1 MSGTMLQEADHF
13 KNPEY
18 NFMQKVRA
26 AGFREQYLLQAGR
39 AVVCAGL
46 LLCALT
52 ARAEGLDYAVQIDAP
67 ADLKPLLEQNLEL
80 IRWRGNARID
90 AEQLQRLYRQT
101 PEEIRSLL
109 ETEGYYSPEIT
120 PQIEQRGAAWQ
131 VRLSVT
137 PGQPVLVGNVELV
150 FLGPLA
156 SQPQDQLPSQ
166 AALRSNWTLPPGRI
180 FRQKDWEAA
189 KAALLRQVI
198 LARYPG
204 ATLSETRATVDPES
218 RRVALKV
225 VLDSGPGMTFGAVS
239 IEGLSRYPADI
250 VSRDSPVKPGE
261 VYSETALRTWQ
272 GQLQD
277 SGYFSRVEVVAE
289 PQPDQTAVPVTVTV
303 LENPKK
309 KAGVGVGYSTN
320 TGKRAHLTYEDLSF
334 LGSDLKLKSALT
346 LETKKQSLRGD
357 LYFPVTA
364 QGYRHSIGL
373 SYERA
378 AIEGEVTRTASI
390 AAKRQW
396 GKAALERSLSLEY
409 LREQKTVAGLP
420 QRRSQSLP
428 LTYGSTWRHTDS
440 LLFPTDGYVLTAQ
453 LGGAVQPVLTDR
465 TFARAYAKTVY
476 YQPLGKNANLILR
489 GELGAVGSIDKQG
502 IPDAF
507 LFRAG
512 GDQSVRGYA
521 YQSLGVA
528 QNGATVGGRYLA
540 IGSAE
545 YQYWFLPKWGAA
557 VFVDAGNAA
566 DSFSELKP
574 SAGYGLGA
582 RWRSP
587 VGPIN
592 LDLAYGQ
599 KVEKIR
605 MHFSLGF
612 SF

>member
-1 MSGTMLQEADHF
+1 MSGTMLQETDNF
-13 KNPEY
+13 KNHEHE
-18 NFMQKVRA
+18 FMPLKHRFC
-26 AGFREQYLLQAGR
+26 FRGR
-39 AVVCAGL
+39 AVLCAGL

-52 ARAEGLDYAVQIDAP
+52 AHAEGLDYQVQIDAP
-67 ADLKPLLEQNLEL
+67 ADLRALLEQNLEL
-80 IRWRGNARID
+80 IRWRGNARVD
-90 AEQLQRLYRQT
+90 VEQLQRLYRQT
-101 PEEIRSLL
+101 PEEIKALL
-109 ETEGYYSPEIT
+109 ETEGYYSPEIA
-120 PQIEQRGAAWQ
+120 PQIEQQGAAWQ
-131 VRLSVT
+131 VRLRVT
-137 PGQPVLVGNVELV
+137 PGAPVLVGNVELV

-156 SQPQDQLPSQ
+156 TQAQEQLPDR
-166 AALRSNWTLPPGRI
+166 AVLRSNWALPPGQI
-180 FRQKDWEAA
+180 FRQQEWEAA

-198 LARYPG
+198 IARYPG
-204 ATLSETRATVDPES
+204 ATLSDTRATVDPES
-218 RRVALKV
+218 HRVALRV

-239 IEGLSRYPADI
+239 IEGLRRYSAELI
-250 VSRDSPVKPGE
+250 SRDSPVKPGE
-261 VYSETALRTWQ
+261 VYSESALRAWQ

-289 PQPDQTAVPVTVTV
+289 PQPEQIAVPVTVTV
-303 LENPKK
+303 VENQKK
-309 KAGVGVGYSTN
+309 KAGVGAGYSTN
-320 TGKRAHLTYEDLSF
+320 TGNRAHLTYEDLNF
-334 LGSDLKLKSALT
+334 LERKLKVKSALT
-346 LETKKQSLRGD
+346 LETKKQALRGD

-364 QGYRHSIGL
+364 QGARHSIGL

-378 AIEGEVTRTASI
+378 AIEGEVTRIASI

-409 LREQKTVAGLP
+409 LREQKTVAGLE

-453 LGGAVQPVLTDR
+453 LGGAVQPILTNR
-465 TFARAYAKTVY
+465 TFARAYAKVVHY
-476 YQPLGKNANLILR
+476 HPLGKSGVLVLR
-489 GELGAVGSIDKQG
+489 GEFGAVGSIDKQG

-540 IGSAE
+540 LGSAE

-557 VFVDAGNAA
+557 LFVDAGNAA
-566 DSFSELKP
+566 DSIKELKP

-587 VGPIN
+587 VGPVN
-592 LDLAYGQ
+592 LDIAYGQ
-599 KVEKIR
+599 KVEEFR

>member
-1 MSGTMLQEADHF
+1 MLQEVDNV
-13 KNPEY
+13 KNTGYE
-18 NFMQKVRA
+18 FMQNARA
-26 AGFREQYLLQAGR
+26 IKDRYRSQAGR
-39 AVVCAGL
+39 AVFCAGL
-46 LLCALT
+46 LLCALS
-52 ARAEGLDYAVQIDAP
+52 ARAEGLDYQVQVDAP
-67 ADLKPLLEQNLEL
+67 ANLKTLLEQNLEL

-101 PEEIRSLL
+101 PDEIKTLL
-109 ETEGYYSPEIT
+109 ETEGYYSPTIA
-120 PQIEQRGAAWQ
+120 PQIEQRGVAWQ
-131 VRLSVT
+131 VRLRVT
-137 PGQPVLVGNVELV
+137 PGPPVLVGSIELV

-156 SQPQDQLPSQ
+156 SQAEDLQPSR
-166 AALRSNWTLPPGRI
+166 ADLRSNWVLPADRI
-180 FRQKDWEAA
+180 FRQQDWEAA

-198 LARYPG
+198 IARYPG
-204 ATLSETRATVDPES
+204 ASLRETRATVDPES
-218 RRVALKV
+218 HRVALRV
-225 VLDSGPGMTFGAVS
+225 VLDSGPGMTFGALN

-261 VYSETALRTWQ
+261 VYSETALRTLQ

-289 PQPDQTAVPVTVTV
+289 PQADQAVVPVTVTV
-303 LENPKK
+303 VENQKK
-309 KAGVGVGYSTN
+309 KAGVGIGYSTN
-320 TGKRAHLTYEDLSF
+320 TGKRAHLTYEDLNF
-334 LGSDLKLKSALT
+334 LDRKLKVKSALT
-346 LETKKQSLRGD
+346 LETKKQSLHGD
-357 LYFPVTA
+357 LYFPVTP
-364 QGYRHSIGL
+364 QGYRHSIGV

-378 AIEGEVTRTASI
+378 AIEGEVTRIASI

-396 GKAALERSLSLEY
+396 GQPALERNLSLEY
-409 LREQKTVAGLP
+409 LREQKTVAGLE

-428 LTYGSTWRHTDS
+428 LTYGVTWRRTDS
-440 LLFPTDGYVLTAQ
+440 PLFPTDGYVLSAQ
-453 LGGAVQPVLTDR
+453 LGGAVQPILTDR
-465 TFARAYAKTVY
+465 TFARAYAKAVY
-476 YQPLGKNANLILR
+476 YQPLGKNGNLILR
-489 GELGAVGSIDKQG
+489 GEFGAVASIDKQG

-540 IGSAE
+540 VGSAE

-557 VFVDAGNAA
+557 VFADAGNAA
-566 DSFSELKP
+566 DSIRELTP

-587 VGPIN
+587 VGPISV
-592 LDLAYGQ
+592 DLAYGQ
-599 KVEKIR
+599 KVEKFR
-605 MHFSLGF
+605 LHFSLGF

>member
-1 MSGTMLQEADHF
+1 
-13 KNPEY
+13 
-18 NFMQKVRA
+18 MQKARA
-26 AGFREQYLLQAGR
+26 SGLRDRYRSQAGR
-39 AVVCAGL
+39 AVFCAGL

-52 ARAEGLDYAVQIDAP
+52 ARADGLDYQVQIDAP
-67 ADLKPLLEQNLEL
+67 AELKVLLEQNLEL

-101 PEEIRSLL
+101 PEEIKALL
-109 ETEGYYSPEIT
+109 ETEGYYSAAIA
-120 PQIEQRGAAWQ
+120 PQIEQRGAAWR
-131 VRLSVT
+131 VRFGVT
-137 PGQPVLVGNVELV
+137 PGQPVVVGDVELV

-156 SQPQDQLPSQ
+156 SQAEGELPNR
-166 AALRSNWTLPPGRI
+166 AALRSNWALPPGRI
-180 FRQKDWEAA
+180 FRQQDWEAA

-198 LARYPG
+198 IARYPH

-218 RRVALKV
+218 HRAALRV
-225 VLDSGPGMTFGAVS
+225 VLDSGPGMTFGALN

-261 VYSETALRTWQ
+261 VYSETALLALQ
-272 GQLQD
+272 GQLMD

-289 PQPDQTAVPVTVTV
+289 PQPDQAVVPVTVTV

-309 KAGVGVGYSTN
+309 KAGLGIGYSTN
-320 TGKRAHLTYEDLSF
+320 TGKRAHLTYEDLNF
-334 LGSDLKLKSALT
+334 LGRNLKLKSALT
-346 LETKKQSLRGD
+346 LETKKQALHGD
-357 LYFPVTA
+357 LYFPLTPE
-364 QGYRHSIGL
+364 GYRHSIGL
-373 SYERA
+373 SYQRA
-378 AIEGEVTRTASI
+378 AIEGELTRIASI

-396 GKAALERSLSLEY
+396 GKASLERSLSLEY
-409 LREQKTVAGLP
+409 LREQKTVAGLE

-428 LTYGSTWRHTDS
+428 LTYGVTWRHTDS

-453 LGGAVQPVLTDR
+453 LGGALQPVLTDR
-465 TFARAYAKTVY
+465 SFARAYAKAVR
-476 YQPLGKNANLILR
+476 YQPLGKNGSLILR
-489 GELGAVGSIDKQG
+489 GEFGAVGSIDKDG

-528 QNGATVGGRYLA
+528 QGGATVGGRYLA
-540 IGSAE
+540 VGSAE
-545 YQYWFLPKWGAA
+545 YQYWFMPKWGAA
-557 VFVDAGNAA
+557 LFVDAGNAA
-566 DSFSELKP
+566 DSLSELKP

-599 KVEKIR
+599 KVEEFR
-605 MHFSLGF
+605 LHFSLGF

>member
-1 MSGTMLQEADHF
+1 
-13 KNPEY
+13 
-18 NFMQKVRA
+18 MQKA
-26 AGFREQYLLQAGR
+26 HASGFRDRFRWPAGR
-39 AVVCAGL
+39 AAFCAGL

-52 ARAEGLDYAVQIDAP
+52 ARADGLDYQVQIDAP
-67 ADLKPLLEQNLEL
+67 ADLKALLEQNLEL

-101 PEEIRSLL
+101 PEEIKALL
-109 ETEGYYSPEIT
+109 ETEGYYAPEIA

-131 VRLSVT
+131 VRLRVT
-137 PGQPVLVGNVELV
+137 PGQPVVVGSIELV

-156 SQPQDQLPSQ
+156 SQAQDQQPSRT
-166 AALRSNWTLPPGRI
+166 ALRSNWALPAGRI
-180 FRQKDWEAA
+180 FRQQDWEAA

-198 LARYPG
+198 ITRYPG

-218 RRVALKV
+218 HRVALRV
-225 VLDSGPGMTFGAVS
+225 VLDSGPGMTFGAVN

-261 VYSETALRTWQ
+261 VYSETALRTLQ

-289 PQPDQTAVPVTVTV
+289 PQPDQSVVPVTVTV
-303 LENPKK
+303 VENQKK
-309 KAGVGVGYSTN
+309 KAGVGIGYSTN
-320 TGKRAHLTYEDLSF
+320 TGKRAHLTYEDLNV
-334 LGSDLKLKSALT
+334 LDRNLKIKSALT
-346 LETKKQSLRGD
+346 LETKKQTLRGD
-357 LYFPVTA
+357 LYFPVTPE
-364 QGYRHSIGL
+364 GYRHSIGV

-378 AIEGEVTRTASI
+378 AIEGEVTRLASL

-396 GKAALERSLSLEY
+396 GQPSLERNLSLEY
-409 LREQKTVAGLP
+409 VREQKTVAGLEQP
-420 QRRSQSLP
+420 RSQALP
-428 LTYGSTWRHTDS
+428 LSYGVTLRRTDS

-453 LGGAVQPVLTDR
+453 LGGALQPLLTDR
-465 TFARAYAKTVY
+465 TFTRAYAKAVHY
-476 YQPLGKNANLILR
+476 RPLGKSGNLILR
-489 GELGAVGSIDKQG
+489 GEFGAVASIDKQG

-540 IGSAE
+540 VGSAE

-557 VFVDAGNAA
+557 VFADAGNAA
-566 DSFSELKP
+566 DNLRDLAP

-587 VGPIN
+587 VGPISV
-592 LDLAYGQ
+592 DLAYGR
-599 KVEKIR
+599 KVEEFR
-605 MHFSLGF
+605 LHFSLGA

>member
-1 MSGTMLQEADHF
+1 MNTKLMD
-13 KNPEY
+13 
-18 NFMQKVRA
+18 RC
-26 AGFREQYLLQAGR
+26 RRRAGR
-39 AVVCAGL
+39 ALLCAGL
-46 LLCALT
+46 LLCVLT
-52 ARAEGLDYAVQIDAP
+52 AHAEGLDYQVQIDAP
-67 ADLKPLLEQNLEL
+67 ADLKALLEQNLEL
-80 IRWRGNARID
+80 IRWRGNARVD

-101 PEEIRSLL
+101 PEEIKALL
-109 ETEGYYSPEIT
+109 ETEGYYSAAIA
-120 PQIEQRGAAWQ
+120 PQIEQQGAAWQ
-131 VRLSVT
+131 VRLHVT
-137 PGQPVLVGNVELV
+137 PGAPVLVGDIELV

-166 AALRSNWTLPPGRI
+166 AALRSNWALPPGRI
-180 FRQKDWEAA
+180 FRQQDWEAA

-198 LARYPG
+198 IARYPG
-204 ATLSETRATVDPES
+204 ATLSETRATVDPAS
-218 RRVALKV
+218 HRVALRV

-250 VSRDSPVKPGE
+250 VTRDSPVQPGD
-261 VYSETALRTWQ
+261 VYSETALRALQ

-289 PQPDQTAVPVTVTV
+289 PQPDQAAVSVTVTV
-303 LENPKK
+303 VENPKK

-320 TGKRAHLTYEDLSF
+320 TGKRAHLNYEDLNF
-334 LGSDLKLKSALT
+334 LDRKLKFKSALT
-346 LETKKQSLRGD
+346 LETKKQALRGD
-357 LYFPVTA
+357 LYFPVTP

-378 AIEGEVTRTASI
+378 AIEGEVTRIASI

-409 LREQKTVAGLP
+409 LREQKTVAGLE

-428 LTYGSTWRHTDS
+428 LTYGVTLRRTDS

-453 LGGAVQPVLTDR
+453 LGGAVQPILTDR
-465 TFARAYAKTVY
+465 TFARAYAKAVH
-476 YQPLGKNANLILR
+476 YQPLGRKGSLILR
-489 GELGAVGSIDKQG
+489 GEFGAVGSIDKQG

-540 IGSAE
+540 VGSAE

-557 VFVDAGNAA
+557 LFADAGNAA
-566 DSFSELKP
+566 DSLSELKP

-587 VGPIN
+587 VGPIS
-592 LDLAYGQ
+592 LDLAYGR
-599 KVEKIR
+599 KVEEFR
-605 MHFSLGF
+605 LHFSLGV